1 MTFENLEILR
11 SEMTDEDIVR
21 ADELTALLEIAAEK
35 HPHKRLPR
43 SFRFIGAGLGCIE
56 VLCIA
61 GVYRIF
67 RNDGSEP
74 MEILQCKDMHD
85 AFVKLA
91 QLMYAGIAEPNC
103 AEDFSPK
110 RRAHFWRSN
119 LQKLRRSY

>member
-1 MTFENLEILR
+1 MTFEKLEILR

-21 ADELTALLEIAAEK
+21 ADELTALLEIADEK

-74 MEILQCKDMHD
+74 MEILRCEDMHE

-91 QLMYAGIAEPNC
+91 QLMYAGIAEPNS
-103 AEDFSPK
+103 AEEFFAEAQS
-110 RRAHFWRSN
+110 AFMEE
-119 LQKLRRSY
+119 

>member
-1 MTFENLEILR
+1 MTFEKLEILR

-56 VLCIA
+56 VLFIA

-74 MEILQCKDMHD
+74 MEILRCEDMHE
-85 AFVKLA
+85 AFVNLA
-91 QLMYAGIAEPNC
+91 QLMYAGIAEPNS
-103 AEDFSPK
+103 AEEFFAEAQS
-110 RRAHFWRSN
+110 AF
-119 LQKLRRSY
+119 LEE